1 MSINEPTGLAT
12 LPPDLRRFGLQLL
25 AVLRAD
31 ERVSGVWAI
40 GSLARGEA
48 DRWSDIDLLVAVHT
62 ERFAALAEDWQ
73 SFLDGITP
81 TVFAQRL
88 GADGKPTITAIT
100 QEWHRFDITLASD
113 TDQRPH
119 GYVAKPLFIRAGA
132 SIPFT
137 FITTAVQVDNK
148 RLATLINHFLRVL
161 GLLPVIIGREEWIV
175 GLSPVGILRDALI
188 DLYLLENGV
197 VRGGAK
203 RLNSL
208 LTDEQRQTLEALPP
222 LTPTQGSIIA
232 NHQAIARLFLATA
245 RRLAETYD
253 LEYPDRFERATLD
266 HLMRSLDLTF

>member
-73 SFLDGITP
+73 SFLAGITP

-208 LTDEQRQTLEALPP
+208 LTDKQRQTLEALPP

-266 HLMRSLDLTF
+266 YLMRSLDLTF